1 MTNKQPH
8 GLWPPISC
16 QEATRL
22 LSQSMDRK
30 LTLREMIL
38 LKAHLFLCDLCQ
50 RFETHIRH
58 LRKLLRAYTP
68 IQEHTLPAQWKTE
81 LKEALKNR

>member
-1 MTNKQPH
+1 MNDQTQ
-8 GLWPPISC
+8 GSWAPISC

-22 LSQSMDRK
+22 LSQSMERK
-30 LTLREMIL
+30 LSLREVFL
-38 LKAHLFLCDLCQ
+38 LKTHVFVCDLCQ

-68 IQEHTLPAQWKTE
+68 VQEQTLPAEWKTK
-81 LKEALKNR
+81 LKDALKDR